1 MNGTAKAMQ
10 MLKLTALDADDLA
23 VISAHMQD
31 AIARIGDITFLRRQ
45 GTFALVANR
54 FVWTGEGEREPAGQR
69 RLTGLSI
76 KRVRRARVSRVR
88 QVARDAVV
96 SLLAITFEPEDQG
109 AGGAIVLTLSGGGAI
124 RLEVEC
130 IEVQMSDLGEEW
142 QTPRVPH
149 HDLGG
154 ETPV

>member
-1 MNGTAKAMQ
+1 MQ

-31 AIARIGDITFLRRQ
+31 AIALIGDMTFLRRQ

-54 FVWTGEGEREPAGQR
+54 FVWTGEGERQSDGQR

-76 KRVRRARVSRVR
+76 NRVRRARALRLR
-88 QVARDAVV
+88 QGARDAVV
-96 SLLAITFEPEDQG
+96 SLLAITFEPDAEG
-109 AGGAIVLTLSGGGAI
+109 AGGTIVLTLSGGGAI
-124 RLEVEC
+124 HLEVEC
-130 IEVQMSDLGEEW
+130 IEAQMSDMGEEW
-142 QTPRVPH
+142 RTSRVPH

-154 ETPV
+154 EPAG

>member
-1 MNGTAKAMQ
+1 MQ

-31 AIARIGDITFLRRQ
+31 AVARIGDMTFLRRQ

-54 FVWTGEGEREPAGQR
+54 FVWTGEKERKATGQR
-69 RLTGLSI
+69 RLAGLSI
-76 KRVRRARVSRVR
+76 NRVRRTRTHRLR
-88 QVARDAVV
+88 QGAPDAVV
-96 SLLAITFEPEDQG
+96 SLLAITFEPEAEG
-109 AGGAIVLTLSGGGAI
+109 TGGTIVLTLSGGGAV

-130 IEVQMSDLGEEW
+130 IEVQMSDMGEEW
-142 QTPRVPH
+142 QTARVPR

-154 ETPV
+154 DTAG